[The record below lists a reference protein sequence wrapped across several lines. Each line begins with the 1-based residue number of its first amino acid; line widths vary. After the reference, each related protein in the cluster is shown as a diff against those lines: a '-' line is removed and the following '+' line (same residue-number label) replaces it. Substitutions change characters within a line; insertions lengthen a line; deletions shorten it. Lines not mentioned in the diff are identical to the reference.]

1 MTFMADNHHCPV
13 IIMEYIKYQKLALTS
28 CSDLIKLLQKV
39 NMKKL
44 SCDVLE
50 VNILIDSA
58 SVL

>member
-1 MTFMADNHHCPV
+1 
-13 IIMEYIKYQKLALTS
+13 MEYIKNQKLPLTS
-28 CSDLIKLLQKV
+28 CSDLIELLQKV